1 MTARDPRLNAAATDS
16 TDRKSAAA
24 VDAEL
29 LVDFLE
35 EAAEIIRSVNRYVRA
50 WSDDPQNPLY
60 PQSLQESLHMLKGG
74 ALLCGFY
81 DICRLV
87 HQLEDLLAESRLPN
101 GRVGAHFPR
110 ELDARRGE
118 LSRLL
123 SLAREKAGLGRAGNE
138 GLVRDAVIPVSR
150 MLPRLKV
157 SVQRYSHLSGKPVE
171 LHVGDMDFDLD
182 AGVVRRLAMTLEHVL
197 SDAVCHGIESPRRR
211 RALGKAATG
220 RIDLRISRREDSL
233 VIEVEDDG
241 RGIDAARVR
250 ELAGASGLLA
260 RDAELVDADCA
271 QFVFAP
277 GLSTSGRVR
286 PAYGRGMGLS
296 ATRSGIARLGGR
308 IAVDYRPGWGARFVA
323 RIPMGIRVERAW
335 IFSVGNDRYAL
346 ADAAVEEGVPVLP
359 ESVSRM
365 ADDGYFNYRGEAW
378 EFRFPGELL
387 DAGRRSGPDSVD
399 GAVLLLRC
407 GERRTA
413 LYADAVRDRQ
423 DVVVGGS
430 GTGAGAGAGVTLA
443 TLLDEGSLVALLNPG
458 ALLEPDRGGSSSR

>member
-1 MTARDPRLNAAATDS
+1 MDG
-16 TDRKSAAA
+16 
-24 VDAEL
+24 EL

-35 EAAEIIRSVNRYVRA
+35 EAAEIVRSVGRYARA
-50 WSDDPQNPLY
+50 WRGDPQNPLY
-60 PQSLQESLHMLKGG
+60 PQSLRESLHMLKGG

-101 GRVGAHFPR
+101 RRVGEPFLR
-110 ELDARRGE
+110 QLDARRGE

-123 SLAREKAGLGRAGNE
+123 SLARETAGLDRAGNE
-138 GLVRDAVIPVSR
+138 GLGRDAVIPVSR
-150 MLPRLKV
+150 MLPRLRV
-157 SVQRYSHLSGKPVE
+157 CVQRLSRMLGKSVE
-171 LHVGDMDFDLD
+171 LHVGEVDFDLD
-182 AGVVRRLAMTLEHVL
+182 AGVVRRLAMALEHVL

-220 RIDLRISRREDSL
+220 RIDLWISRREDSL

-260 RDAELVDADCA
+260 RDAKLVDADCA

-346 ADAAVEEGVPVLP
+346 PDAAVEEGVPVVP

-365 ADDGYFNYRGEAW
+365 ADDGYFKYRGEAW

-387 DAGRRSGPDSVD
+387 GVGRKSGAGSVD
-399 GAVLLLRC
+399 GAVLLLRHRD
-407 GERRTA
+407 RRTA

-423 DVVVGGS
+423 DVVVGCS
-430 GTGAGAGAGVTLA
+430 GTGSGVVPGLTLA
-443 TLLDEGSLVALLNPG
+443 TVLDEGSLVALLNPG
-458 ALLEPDRGGSSSR
+458 ALLESDRDGNSSRQ

>member
-1 MTARDPRLNAAATDS
+1 MRAAAAES
-16 TDRKSAAA
+16 TDRKSAAV
-24 VDAEL
+24 VDGEL

-35 EAAEIIRSVNRYVRA
+35 EAAEIVRSVDRYARA
-50 WSDDPQNPLY
+50 WSGDPQNPLY
-60 PQSLQESLHMLKGG
+60 PQSLQESLHILKGG

-87 HQLEDLLAESRLPN
+87 HQLEDLLAESRLPDRKA
-101 GRVGAHFPR
+101 GEPFLR
-110 ELDARRGE
+110 ELDARRDE

-123 SLAREKAGLGRAGNE
+123 SLAGEKAGLDLAGKE
-138 GLVRDAVIPVSR
+138 GLGREAVIPVSR

-157 SVQRYSHLSGKPVE
+157 SVQRLGHLLGKSVE
-171 LHVGDMDFDLD
+171 LHVGDVDCDLD
-182 AGVVRRLAMTLEHVL
+182 AGVVRRLAMALEHVL
-197 SDAVCHGIESPRRR
+197 IDAVCHGIESPRRR

-220 RIDLRISRREDSL
+220 RIDMWISRREETL

-241 RGIDAARVR
+241 QGIDAARVR

-260 RDAELVDADCA
+260 RDAELGDADCS

-277 GLSTSGRVR
+277 GLSTTGRIR
-286 PAYGRGMGLS
+286 PVCGRGMGLS
-296 ATRSGIARLGGR
+296 ATRTGIARLGGR
-308 IAVDYRPGWGARFVA
+308 IAVEYRPGWGARFVA

-335 IFSVGNDRYAL
+335 IFSVGNDRYAVP
-346 ADAAVEEGVPVLP
+346 DAAVEDGVPVTP

-365 ADDGYFNYRGEAW
+365 ADGGHFEYRGEAW

-387 DAGRRSGPDSVD
+387 GDGRKSGSGSVD

-430 GTGAGAGAGVTLA
+430 GTGTGAVAAVTLA

-458 ALLEPDRGGSSSR
+458 ALLGPDRGGSSSR